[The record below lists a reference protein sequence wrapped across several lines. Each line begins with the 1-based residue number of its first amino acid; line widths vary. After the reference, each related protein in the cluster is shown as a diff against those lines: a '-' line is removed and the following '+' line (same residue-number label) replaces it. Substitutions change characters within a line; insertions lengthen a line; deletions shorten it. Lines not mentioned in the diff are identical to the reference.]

1 MKDPNKRCL
10 SAEDVIAGVCG
21 VPYATGDINTG
32 TAACPIRGCS
42 EVFPKGD
49 PRLALIRGYYDG
61 DVTYPEH
68 FAKEHADAV
77 NRDLDNTDVPDWF
90 EV

>member
-10 SAEDVIAGVCG
+10 SGFG
-21 VPYATGDINTG
+21 VPYATVDINTG
-32 TAACPIRGCS
+32 TAACPVRGCNAT
-42 EVFPKGD
+42 FPPGH
-49 PRLALIRGYYDG
+49 PTA
-61 DVTYPEH
+61 YPKH